1 MNEILKLLNALSA
14 DELDGVIM
22 RANIMLE
29 KKRKEEAEKARQ
41 EEERRQQ
48 EKIERER
55 QRQAEIAEL
64 QRRLQELQ
72 NQSADVTVAPMQRST
87 PVVPPVPAP
96 QPAPVPKPAP
106 APQPAPVPKPAPV
119 QQPAMVFCPNCGQKN
134 VADSLFCASCGQRI
148 GNSQPS
154 PQQPAPAPKPAPVA
168 AAPAKPVPQVRK
180 PDESVMKWEKLPGE
194 TVIRAFHEIVITKPA
209 MENKAYYMEVTNKRI
224 LLSSQSVIAKNAGAA
239 FGLVGSLVRELAHAG
254 PKPCLEIPL
263 AAVSACGE
271 YGKKEYFIEADQ
283 TYVLKNKGYDK
294 FLPELVAKA
303 KQGG

>member
-14 DELDGVIM
+14 DELEGVIM
-22 RANIMLE
+22 RAQIMVE
-29 KKRKEEAEKARQ
+29 KKRKEEAEKARL
-41 EEERRQQ
+41 EEERRRQ

-72 NQSADVTVAPMQRST
+72 NQSADVTVAPMQR
-87 PVVPPVPAP
+87 
-96 QPAPVPKPAP
+96 
-106 APQPAPVPKPAPV
+106 PAPV
-119 QQPAMVFCPNCGQKN
+119 QQPAPAPQPVPAPKPVATPQPAPVQQPSMVICPACGQKN
-134 VADSLFCASCGQRI
+134 TADSMFCASCGQRI
-148 GNSQPS
+148 VKSQPA
-154 PQQPAPAPKPAPVA
+154 PQQPAAPV
-168 AAPAKPVPQVRK
+168 APAKPAPAAQVRK
-180 PDESVMKWEKLPGE
+180 PDEGMLKWEKLPGE
-194 TVIRAFHEIVITKPA
+194 TVVRAFHEIVITKPA
-209 MENKAYYMEVTNKRI
+209 MENKVYYMEVTNKRI

-283 TYVLKNKGYDK
+283 TYILKNKGYDK
-294 FLPELVAKA
+294 FLPDLVAKA
-303 KQGG
+303 KQGGY